1 LVPCRRRGPEEII
14 LLSFISILAQSK
26 GSGSSSW
33 GLFVPLLFMGFIF
46 YFLLI
51 RPQQRQR
58 RNQRQLVEGLGVG
71 DEVITMSGI
80 YGTIREVDDESVTL
94 EVSPGVEIKFLK
106 GAVARKMVYNEDDYE
121 DHDGADEREAGE
133 QS

>member
-26 GSGSSSW
+26 GTSSSW

-58 RNQRQLVEGLGVG
+58 RNQRQLVQSLGVG

-94 EVSPGVEIKFLK
+94 EVSPGVEIKFMK
-106 GAVARKMVYNEDDYE
+106 GAVARKLVYNEDDYE

>member
-1 LVPCRRRGPEEII
+1 

-26 GSGSSSW
+26 GTGGSSL
-33 GLFVPLLFMGFIF
+33 GLLVPLLFMGFIF

-58 RNQRQLVEGLGVG
+58 RNQRQLVDSLGVG
-71 DEVITMSGI
+71 DEVVTMSGI
-80 YGTIREVDDESVTL
+80 YGTIRAVDDESVTL
-94 EVSPGVEIKFLK
+94 EVSPGVEMRFMK
-106 GAVARKMVYNEDDYE
+106 GAVARKLVYNEDDYE

>member
-1 LVPCRRRGPEEII
+1 M

-26 GSGSSSW
+26 GSGSSW

-58 RNQRQLVEGLGVG
+58 RNQRQLVDSLGVG

-94 EVSPGVEIKFLK
+94 EVSPGVEIKFMK
-106 GAVARKMVYNEDDYE
+106 GAVARKLVYNEDDYE